1 METSTHVSCFY
12 IEGTHS
18 LEVIAQWKTGPYP
31 PQSNRIYHWYTL
43 KKHTYQHVSQ
53 VWECGR
59 FL

>member
-43 KKHTYQHVSQ
+43 KKHTYQYVSQ
-53 VWECGR
+53 VWECG
-59 FL
+59 